1 MRYYIFLICMLVS
14 SWSTSAAQVENR
26 YFDIIHNNK
35 VIGNL
40 KAEKT
45 IDDNKTLYQS
55 TTNITATIIWETQ
68 INYNYKVL
76 FESGLL
82 QTSDVD
88 IFVNDKPRAQ
98 TYTRKQ
104 DSLFII
110 SRDNK
115 RPQFYKEPINYTTIQ
130 LYFEEPTTI
139 TSCYSEQDGSIN
151 KLVALGNHSYKKV
164 NAKGRENLYFY
175 KDGRL
180 IKASI
185 DGGIIQFE
193 LVATAKM

>member
-1 MRYYIFLICMLVS
+1 MLVS
-14 SWSTSAAQVENR
+14 SWSTSATQVENR
-26 YFDIIHNNK
+26 YFDIIHNHK
-35 VIGNL
+35 VIGSL

-45 IDDNKTLYQS
+45 IDDNKTHYQS
-55 TTNITATIIWETQ
+55 TTNITATIIWETE

-76 FESGLL
+76 FEGGLL

-115 RPQFYKEPINYTTIQ
+115 RPQIYKEPINYATIQ
-130 LYFEEPTTI
+130 LYFEEPTAI

-151 KLVALGNHSYKKV
+151 KLVALGNNSYKKV

>member
-1 MRYYIFLICMLVS
+1 MRYYIFLIFMLVS
-14 SWSTSAAQVENR
+14 SSSISATQLENR
-26 YFDIIHNNK
+26 YFDIIHNDK
-35 VIGNL
+35 VIGSL

-45 IDDNKTLYQS
+45 TDDSKTLYES
-55 TTNITATIIWETQ
+55 TTNITAMIIWETQ
-68 INYNYKVL
+68 INYSYKVL

-104 DSLFII
+104 DSLYIV

-130 LYFEEPTTI
+130 LYFEEPTVI

-151 KLVALGNHSYKKV
+151 KLVTLGNHSYKKV

-193 LVATAKM
+193 LVATTKM